1 MTGSRVRLP
10 TRFRCTRLRPATRR
24 LRSAR
29 PRVPRRRRH
38 DPRMLFER
46 GELVLGDGR
55 YRRRDG
61 HVVER
66 YRVVS
71 RPLPIASAVSE
82 GVGPRPPSSRTDR
95 SPWKWG
101 ASHRPAGGGALAR
114 LAYARACG
122 TSPSKKGSRRTGP
135 SKRASPRAPTVACVC
150 VRSLP
155 DGSACSSH
163 TRHPSRRER
172 RSVRHSRDTPLGSG
186 ASVARAFSPVES

>member
-10 TRFRCTRLRPATRR
+10 TRFRCTRLRPAARR

-29 PRVPRRRRH
+29 PRGPRRRRH

-61 HVVER
+61 YVVER

-82 GVGPRPPSSRTDR
+82 GVGPRGRPAPVTDR

-122 TSPSKKGSRRTGP
+122 TSPSKKGSRRTGL
-135 SKRASPRAPTVACVC
+135 SKRASPRGPTVACVC

-155 DGSACSSH
+155 DGGLAVVIRVTLATASGSRSAASS
-163 TRHPSRRER
+163 TR
-172 RSVRHSRDTPLGSG
+172 
-186 ASVARAFSPVES
+186 SPVATLHGAGLHAGWV